1 MVRTTD
7 NNLGNCK
14 VNTKDL
20 DNFQEISKLKINND
34 KSKSEILFFTNQK
47 EKIEDKHIFSLDKDK
62 KLLTTNNIMGYI
74 GLNDS
79 QLTIKSRFAGKNK
92 DFFTP
97 YMLAKV
103 FSINLFNLKH
113 KTDDEN
119 VFDFRV
125 LLFPHFL
132 KKAIKQGL
140 YKEYKRKIYND
151 MNVKGS
157 IDINLHIKKNVPFNG
172 KVAYRVREYNF
183 DNKVT
188 QLIRHTIEFIKQH
201 EFADILTQDD
211 LVNETVKQI
220 IYITP
225 SYKYSERQAIINQN
239 LRPINHP
246 YFSEYADL
254 QKICLQ
260 ILRHQGLSYGCRKN
274 KIYGLLFDGAWLWEE
289 YLNTILKDLK
299 DLKGCSFT
307 HPRNDIKKNPIYL
320 FKGNNEYKRY
330 PDFYNERMAMV
341 IDAKYKPLNDKKKIG
356 PNDMNQ
362 IITYMCV
369 LELKKGVFIH
379 PFASDKMKIDKIGEL
394 KGYGGT
400 ILKYAFPIPQKISS
414 FGKFWKS
421 MEENEKQLKD
431 NLKQN
436 FNLFSSSTTTSNN

>member
-1 MVRTTD
+1 M
-7 NNLGNCK
+7 
-14 VNTKDL
+14 
-20 DNFQEISKLKINND
+20 KINND

-47 EKIEDKHIFSLDKDK
+47 EIIKDECVFSLDDNH
-62 KLLTTNNIMGYI
+62 LTTYNIMGFI

-79 QLTIKSRFAGKNK
+79 ELTIQSRFEKGDNNY
-92 DFFTP
+92 FLH

-260 ILRHQGLSYGCRKN
+260 ILRHQGLSYGCGKN

-299 DLKGCSFT
+299 DCSFT
-307 HPRNDIKKNPIYL
+307 HPRNDIEKNPIYL
-320 FKGNNEYKRY
+320 FKGNKDKYKRY
-330 PDFYNERMAMV
+330 PDFYNERMV

-369 LELKKGVFIH
+369 LELKKGVFIY

-421 MEENEKQLKD
+421 MEENEEQLKA
-431 NLKQN
+431 NLEQN

>member
-1 MVRTTD
+1 MVKTTD
-7 NNLGNCK
+7 NNQGNCK
-14 VNTKDL
+14 VNIKDIG
-20 DNFQEISKLKINND
+20 NFQEISKLKINNVSPN
-34 KSKSEILFFTNQK
+34 SKLLFFTNHK
-47 EKIEDKHIFSLDKDK
+47 EIIKDECVFSLDDNN
-62 KLLTTNNIMGYI
+62 LTTYNIMGFI

-79 QLTIKSRFAGKNK
+79 ELTIQSRFAGKNQ

-260 ILRHQGLSYGCRKN
+260 ILRHQGLSYGCGKN

-289 YLNTILKDLK
+289 YLNTILKDCDFTLK
-299 DLKGCSFT
+299 KDYRFI
-307 HPRNDIKKNPIYL
+307 HPRNDIKKKPIYL
-320 FKGNNEYKRY
+320 FKEKNEYKCY
-330 PDFYNERMAMV
+330 PDFYNKTMV
-341 IDAKYKPLNDKKKIG
+341 IDAKYKRLNDKKID

-362 IITYMCV
+362 IISYMYV
-369 LELKKGVFIH
+369 LESKKGVFIY
-379 PFASDKMKIDKIGEL
+379 PFASDEEFNPQKNSKTVGEL
-394 KGYGGT
+394 NGGHNT
-400 ILKYAFPIPQKISS
+400 SASIEKWSFPIPQSAKG
-414 FGKFWKS
+414 FKDFCDK
-421 MEENEKQLKD
+421 MKNNEILFKD
-431 NLKQN
+431 FL
-436 FNLFSSSTTTSNN
+436 SNNIVKLDN